1 MQHTQNNPQCMS
13 RGQHVN
19 LRLGNSVPTVQT
31 HKFFHG
37 TTLRRATQ
45 IAINGFMPSENGCLG
60 RGVYVA
66 REPKATKFARQRAQE
81 TRASF
86 GGLVELLVTFN
97 NPKYVLYNDFSWQ
110 DEGYDACRAEK
121 TTASTNMEWCIR
133 EPNQIQVIRVIPVRV
148 I

>member
-1 MQHTQNNPQCMS
+1 MS

-19 LRLGNSVPTVQT
+19 LRLGNSAPTVQT

-37 TTLRRATQ
+37 TTWSRATQ
-45 IAINGFMPSENGCLG
+45 IKSNGFMPSEYGCLG

-66 REPKATKFARQRAQE
+66 REAKATKFARQRAEEAQ
-81 TRASF
+81 ASF
-86 GGLVELLVTFN
+86 GGLVELLVTFS
-97 NPKYVLYNDFSWQ
+97 NPKYVLYNDSSWQ

-133 EPNQIQVIRVIPVRV
+133 DPNQIRVIRVAPVLV
-148 I
+148 IF